1 MEEFWNIQGVWCRYF
16 VHECRFTRSRQKY
29 KMCDLWQSAEFQT
42 SWGGQIRMFVRMHV
56 HIISWKGSN
65 RANIDGKR
73 TNGTTVYAMESVG

>member
-1 MEEFWNIQGVWCRYF
+1 M
-16 VHECRFTRSRQKY
+16 S
-29 KMCDLWQSAEFQT
+29 
-42 SWGGQIRMFVRMHV
+42 VRMHV